1 MLTLRPIAR
10 ERSTGTRLPPVLRS
24 LLRWLFGRLQRTTPS
39 ASVARTVTTV
49 IRLDAS
55 IESEKRRLT
64 MAKPVID
71 MRIRPPFLHKFFGST
86 PNTPEYDVV
95 RWLNGRVG
103 SNDPDHFTRVRNSSD
118 LLAEMDAA
126 GVTVGV
132 VVARS
137 VPNVRVTNDQVAELV
152 SADRKR
158 LIGVGLVD
166 PQFLGIEA
174 AIAEVRRAVTTLGC
188 RAINVDPGFLERP
201 IKADD
206 PLLYPIYQVCQEL
219 DVPAFIMSGPTSP
232 SLSDTEPRSIARVAK
247 AFPKLKIVA
256 CHGCYPFVQEMIAVA
271 LMHPNVFVSPDMYT
285 FLPGGQLYI
294 EAANGF
300 MKDQLLFGSA
310 YPFKPMKQ
318 GVDDFLALGLRPDV
332 IDNVMYLN
340 AASLLKIDVPSLF
353 APVAL
358 NGSHNGR
365 VRSSLEGKI
374 VPTIGSKQSGPA
386 GILHLPRLWSKLLI
400 SSAGKLPDDYDA
412 CGDGF
417 DAMTLRAL
425 RIDRQDAIDF
435 VRVRRPTYMQFEQWA
450 IAKNGG
456 AMDEVRRR
464 EHNAAIS
471 GYNHADDTARAMRS
485 ASGLAHYTDVR
496 DAATLNTVDDLD
508 QLHAQVTAH

>member
-1 MLTLRPIAR
+1 MFTKPI
-10 ERSTGTRLPPVLRS
+10 V
-24 LLRWLFGRLQRTTPS
+24 
-39 ASVARTVTTV
+39 
-49 IRLDAS
+49 
-55 IESEKRRLT
+55 
-64 MAKPVID
+64 D

-103 SNDPDHFTRVRNSSD
+103 SNDPTHFARVRNSAD

-126 GVTVGV
+126 GVSVGV

-152 SADRKR
+152 SADRNR

-166 PQFLGIEA
+166 PQYLGLEA
-174 AIAEVRRAVTTLGC
+174 AIAEVRRAVTVLGC

-206 PLLYPIYQVCQEL
+206 ALLYPIYQTCQEL
-219 DVPAFIMSGPTSP
+219 DVPAFIMSGPTTP

-247 AFPKLKIVA
+247 AFPKLSIVA

-318 GVDDFLALGLRPDV
+318 GVDDFLQLGLRPENL
-332 IDNVMYLN
+332 DNVMYLN
-340 AASLLKIDVPSLF
+340 AAKLLKIDVRTML
-353 APVAL
+353 AR
-358 NGSHNGR
+358 NGVKNGTFDGNR
-365 VRSSLEGKI
+365 ARALEGKI
-374 VPTIGSKQSGPA
+374 VPTISSKEAGPA

-400 SSAGKLPDDYDA
+400 SSANKLPDDYDE
-412 CGDGF
+412 CGNGF

-425 RIDRQDAIDF
+425 GIDRQDAITF
-435 VRVRRPTYMQFEQWA
+435 VRTRRPTYMQFEQWA
-450 IAKNGG
+450 LAKNGG
-456 AMDEVRRR
+456 TVDERRIR
-464 EHNAAIS
+464 EHNAAIL
-471 GYNHADDTARAMRS
+471 GYKHAEKPARQMRS
-485 ASGLAHYTDVR
+485 QSGLAHHHDIR
-496 DAATLNTVDDLD
+496 EAATLNTVDDLD